1 MTRRGYFL
9 VAAGTALIACCYG
22 FARFTYGL
30 FAPVFTEAFDLT
42 PTLTGVIGAGS
53 YVGYCAAIIVSLVL
67 TERLGARWVAVAAGV
82 VATVGISIVAVATS
96 AWVLAAGVL
105 VAGCST
111 GIASPPLAA
120 AVAQFV
126 PSGAADRAQ
135 TVVNGG
141 TGVGVVLSAPIALA
155 LFTQWRLAWAV
166 YAILAVL
173 VTIAVI
179 LAIPSTS
186 GPPAKAAAER
196 FWRPGSF
203 GLIAASLLMGI
214 GSIAVWT
221 FGRDLITTVG
231 GADTTRSSLMWIV
244 LGAAGIVGALAGDA
258 VGRFG
263 LRRAWIAATVTM
275 AAASVLLALVPSSLV
290 AVIVA
295 AALFGAAY
303 ISLTGLLLLW
313 SVRLYPDRTS
323 FGVGLSFFTIAAGQA
338 LGAPAAGLLID
349 AVGAAAAFVTIA
361 LVGVSVVALR
371 PAGSAQL
378 RNA

>member
-1 MTRRGYFL
+1 VTRRGYFL

-323 FGVGLSFFTIAAGQA
+323 SGVGLSFFTIAAGQA

>member
-1 MTRRGYFL
+1 M
-9 VAAGTALIACCYG
+9 
-22 FARFTYGL
+22 
-30 FAPVFTEAFDLT
+30 
-42 PTLTGVIGAGS
+42 
-53 YVGYCAAIIVSLVL
+53 
-67 TERLGARWVAVAAGV
+67 
-82 VATVGISIVAVATS
+82 
-96 AWVLAAGVL
+96 
-105 VAGCST
+105 
-111 GIASPPLAA
+111 
-120 AVAQFV
+120 
-126 PSGAADRAQ
+126 
-135 TVVNGG
+135 
-141 TGVGVVLSAPIALA
+141 SAPIALA

-179 LAIPSTS
+179 LAVPSTS
-186 GPPAKAAAER
+186 GLPAKAAAER
-196 FWRPGSF
+196 SWRPGSF
-203 GLIAASLLMGI
+203 GLIAASLMMGI

-258 VGRFG
+258 VGRIG

-290 AVIVA
+290 AVMVA

-349 AVGAAAAFVTIA
+349 AVGTAAAFVTIA
-361 LVGVSVVALR
+361 LVGLSVVALR
-371 PAGSAQL
+371 PPGSAQP
-378 RNA
+378 RTA

>member
-1 MTRRGYFL
+1 MFFL
-9 VAAGTALIACCYG
+9 IVAGNALIACCYG

-30 FAPVFTEAFDLT
+30 FAPVFTDTFELT

-53 YVGYCAAIIVSLVL
+53 YVGYCAAIVVSLIL
-67 TERLGARWVAVAAGV
+67 TERLGARRVAVAAGV
-82 VATVGISIVAVATS
+82 VATVGISIVAVAPS
-96 AWVLAAGVL
+96 AWVLAVGVL

-126 PSGAADRAQ
+126 PAAKADRAQ

-141 TGVGVVLSAPIALA
+141 TGIGVVLSAPIAIL
-155 LFTQWRLAWAV
+155 LFAQWRVAWAV
-166 YAILAVL
+166 YAIVAVV

-179 LAIPSTS
+179 LAVPSTS
-186 GPPAKAAAER
+186 SRPTKAAVER
-196 FWRPGSF
+196 SWRPGSL
-203 GLIAASLLMGI
+203 GLVAASLMMGI

-221 FGRDLITTVG
+221 FGRDLITDVG
-231 GADTTRSSLMWIV
+231 GADSTRSSLMWIV

-258 VGRFG
+258 VGRIG
-263 LRRAWIAATVTM
+263 LRSAWIAATVTM
-275 AAASVLLALVPSSLV
+275 AAASVLLALAPSSLV
-290 AVIVA
+290 AMIAA

-313 SVRLYPDRTS
+313 STRLYPDRTS

-338 LGAPAAGLLID
+338 LGAPVAGALID
-349 AVGAAAAFVTIA
+349 LIGAQAAFVTIA
-361 LVGVSVVALR
+361 LVGVSVAALR
-371 PAGSAQL
+371 PPSEVKPT
-378 RNA
+378 